1 MEQFYWAALGVAK
14 GIETAQLVGLVDFFG
29 SARAVWEATKEELMT
44 TGLLSQDQSR
54 KFWESCRQNAALPER
69 LAECCYKQDIQVC
82 PIRGK
87 EYPERLRQI
96 LHPPA
101 VLYVRGQ
108 MPDVNTAWQ

>member
-54 KFWESCRQNAALPER
+54 KFWESCRQNTALPER
-69 LAECCYKQDIQVC
+69 LAERFHSLQHLLIFLPEGFTTRSVNRL
-82 PIRGK
+82 PILIK
-87 EYPERLRQI
+87 MLRY
-96 LHPPA
+96 
-101 VLYVRGQ
+101 VLLTPV
-108 MPDVNTAWQ
+108 